1 MQTTP
6 ATSSA
11 SVKGRRPT
19 LPRYER
25 PLEAAAPPDATP
37 AGDRIAVDQVAAA
50 IAASSLSEGGKRLL
64 GGLLRVGTT
73 AIFPGGGV
81 GLEYGGLLKTAS
93 RPEYVGAHVAEAAAH
108 LRARQVDVLLVPG
121 MSGYPIGAMYAIVAG
136 IPAVLLKKMK
146 LDEHDPQP
154 YPDGAFVIPSYTGDG
169 DVVMSADPAAVDDIV
184 ESVVHKQLAAQADHA
199 EPKLTL
205 RVGGADDII
214 DKATMSQAVGESA
227 FVIGGSALARS
238 VARHRHATGDCRLIS
253 TKVAVVAWV
262 TPLIKGYNRPQ
273 DHLRRMFQIEPFA
286 GINVTSVHLA
296 PPAIGIDG
304 VGILE
309 FVPIPADPFTSDV
322 FP

>member
-6 ATSSA
+6 AQTSA
-11 SVKGRRPT
+11 PVHGRRPA

-25 PLEAAAPPDATP
+25 PLEAEAPADATP
-37 AGDRIAVDQVAAA
+37 AGDCISPDQVEAA
-50 IAASSLSEGGKRLL
+50 IVASSLSEGGKQLL

-73 AIFPGGGV
+73 AVFAGGGV
-81 GLEYGGLLKTAS
+81 GLEYGALLKTAS

-108 LRARQVDVLLVPG
+108 LRERQVDVLLVPG
-121 MSGYPIGAMYAIVAG
+121 MSGYPIGAMYALVAH
-136 IPAVLLKKMK
+136 IPAVLLKKTK
-146 LDEHDPQP
+146 LDDHDPHL
-154 YPDGAFVIPSYTGDG
+154 YPAGAFVIPSYTGVG

-184 ESVVHKQLAAQADHA
+184 ENVVRTRLAAQADRA
-199 EPKLTL
+199 EPELTL

-238 VARHRHATGDCRLIS
+238 VARHRQATGDRRPIA
-253 TKVAVVAWV
+253 TRVAVVAWV

-286 GINVTSVHLA
+286 GLNVTSVHLA
-296 PPAIGIDG
+296 PPAIGVDG
-304 VGILE
+304 VGVLE
-309 FVPIPADPFTSDV
+309 FLPTRTDPFPLDV